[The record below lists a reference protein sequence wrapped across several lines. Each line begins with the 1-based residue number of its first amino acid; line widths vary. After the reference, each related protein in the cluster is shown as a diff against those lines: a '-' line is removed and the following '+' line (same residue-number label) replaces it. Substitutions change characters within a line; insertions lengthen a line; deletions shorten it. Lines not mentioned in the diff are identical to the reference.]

1 MTGILDDKY
10 EVLEQIGCGG
20 AGKVYLARDM
30 HLERLVVIKESR
42 EELLLTEIEL
52 LKELIHPGLPLIYD
66 CFKREIPLQEIS
78 LQENFLQENTFQE
91 EISQEGTFQEG
102 TFQERTFQERTFLVM
117 EYIEGMSLRR
127 YLDKHGR
134 VEEGQA
140 LKWAM
145 ELCRILTYL
154 HGRHPAIVYRDL
166 KPENIMI
173 CQDGRLKL
181 IDFGGALQCASGSE
195 REALCVGTAGYAPEE
210 QWKQTKGDVT
220 WDIYGLGA
228 VLHEMLTGASPLH
241 PPYERR
247 PIQEYDRSLSG
258 AWDRIISVC
267 TAKEADCRYRS
278 ADLLLQDL
286 QKLEQS
292 GWERLKEGLLRRNPR
307 SCLWVDFFVRVCQK
321 LKSSIIWLSGI
332 YTAFC
337 FSQPLIRGIPETSI
351 PFPYLE
357 KPLFFLM
364 ITLILYLLFFGNKRK
379 RSILRHQEKNVWL
392 TEKKFSGLISLLL
405 LMVGQAS
412 VIVFPDFRM
421 PEVYAE
427 EQVES
432 LWVEMRDDQGRKML
446 LKQDAVYV
454 TDDKVRFEL
463 PAGRLPEQEL
473 ALRLVAVG
481 EDGTAYSSR
490 VFYIRGETQE
500 GETQERE
507 LN

>member
-66 CFKREIPLQEIS
+66 CFKREIPLQE
-78 LQENFLQENTFQE
+78 NFLQEN
-91 EISQEGTFQEG
+91 TFQEG

-364 ITLILYLLFFGNKRK
+364 ITLILYLLFLETKEKEAFYAIKKKMFG
-379 RSILRHQEKNVWL
+379 
-392 TEKKFSGLISLLL
+392 
-405 LMVGQAS
+405 
-412 VIVFPDFRM
+412 
-421 PEVYAE
+421 
-427 EQVES
+427 
-432 LWVEMRDDQGRKML
+432 
-446 LKQDAVYV
+446 
-454 TDDKVRFEL
+454 
-463 PAGRLPEQEL
+463 
-473 ALRLVAVG
+473 
-481 EDGTAYSSR
+481 
-490 VFYIRGETQE
+490 
-500 GETQERE
+500 
-507 LN
+507 